1 MDRRAPAAG
10 TVCCELINLLRGAWF
25 VATKD
30 VTYLLRRRETLLWT
44 FLMPVVFFYFIGTV
58 MGGFGP
64 SGDRRTALAVRGG
77 TNGGF
82 LVDEIMRRLDAQQYD
97 IVKPDTEDAF
107 AKSSRR
113 LIIPNPPAPYPT
125 FTAAALAGQ
134 QQTLTFEHS
143 GDPLGGNYDQVKI
156 ARAVYEVVADLAV
169 VRMNRQTADASSFA
183 ALAAMPRSL
192 TLSVTSAGKR
202 LVPPLGFAQ
211 AVPGTMVMF
220 TMLVLLT
227 SGAITLVVE
236 RDQGL
241 LRRLASAPI
250 SRGSVVLGK
259 WGARMALGLVQIVFA
274 MVVGAVLFK
283 MQWGSALPMVLLVL
297 TGWAA
302 FSAGLAIVIASVTRT
317 PAQTAGLGVLGTQV
331 LAGLG
336 GCWWP
341 IEITPRWMQKLALAL
356 PTGWTMDALHK
367 LVNFGDPSAVAIPH
381 VVALATGALV
391 LGWIGARVFKYQ

>member
-1 MDRRAPAAG
+1 MG
-10 TVCCELINLLRGAWF
+10 LIKGAWF

-30 VTYLLRRRETLLWT
+30 VAYLLRRRETILWT
-44 FLMPVVFFYFIGTV
+44 FVMPILFFYFIGTV
-58 MGGFGP
+58 MGGVGP
-64 SGDRRTALAVRGG
+64 TADRRTPLAVRGG

-82 LVDEIMRRLDAQQYD
+82 LIDELMRRLDAQQYD
-97 IVKPDTEDAF
+97 VVHLATEEAF
-107 AKSSRR
+107 AKVARR
-113 LIIPNPPAPYPT
+113 LTIPDPPAPHAT
-125 FTAAALAGQ
+125 FTEAALAGQ
-134 QQTLTFEHS
+134 QQILTFEHS
-143 GDPLGGNYDQVKI
+143 GDPLGGDYDQVRI

-169 VRMNRQTADASSFA
+169 VRMNGQTANPSSFA
-183 ALAAMPRSL
+183 ALAAMPRAL

-202 LVPPLGFAQ
+202 LVPPLGFEQ

-227 SGAITLVVE
+227 SGAVTLVVE

-241 LRRLASAPI
+241 LKRLASAPI

-259 WGARMALGLVQIVFA
+259 WGARMVLGLVQIVFA
-274 MVVGAVLFK
+274 MITGTVLFK
-283 MQWGSALPMVLLVL
+283 LHWGSALPMVLLVM

-317 PAQTAGLGVLGTQV
+317 PAQTAGLGVLATQV
-331 LAGLG
+331 LAALG

-341 IEITPRWMQKLALAL
+341 IEITPPWMQKLALAV
-356 PTGWTMDALHK
+356 PTGWTMGALHK

-381 VVALATGALV
+381 LVALVTGALV
-391 LGWIGARVFKYQ
+391 LGWIGTRVFKYQ